1 MSAPAPAL
9 PLPREPITVEPAA
22 LEALAAE
29 LDGLAAELL
38 GDAEQSRSLAAT
50 FSGALGGDE
59 GWAASATATAWA
71 SLEEVLADRAREL
84 AGTLA
89 GAAAGYR
96 AHEAG
101 LSGHMGRGLPPGDR
115 MPR

>member
-1 MSAPAPAL
+1 MSSPAPAP
-9 PLPREPITVEPAA
+9 PPGEPITVEPAA

-29 LDGLAAELL
+29 LDGLAADLI

-50 FSGALGGDE
+50 FPVALGGDD

-71 SLEEVLADRAREL
+71 SLEELLADRARAL

-89 GAAAGYR
+89 GAATAYR
-96 AHEAG
+96 AHEAA